1 MNGGEEIA
9 EVRGREELGERV
21 EEFGKRGIG
30 SGWLGEIADADFAL
44 AGGKR
49 IGLQVG
55 ESDRAGGVDAHLGR
69 FTVRRTWP
77 RRKLDTDGATFAA
90 GHTGTIPTASHT
102 PPTSTTT
109 PENIPRPRN
118 P

>member
-55 ESDRAGGVDAHLGR
+55 ERDRAGGADAHLGR
-69 FTVRRTWP
+69 FTLRRTWP
-77 RRKLDTDGATFAA
+77 RRKPDTDGATLAA
-90 GHTGTIPTASHT
+90 GHTGP
-102 PPTSTTT
+102 TTT
-109 PENIPRPRN
+109 AAYPPALSD
-118 P
+118 